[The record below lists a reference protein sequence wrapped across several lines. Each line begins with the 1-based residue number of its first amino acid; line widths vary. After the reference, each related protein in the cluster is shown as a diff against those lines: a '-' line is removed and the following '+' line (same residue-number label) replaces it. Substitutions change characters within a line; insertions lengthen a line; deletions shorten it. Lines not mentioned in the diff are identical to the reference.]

1 MPTAPHAKR
10 LVLLAATVGW
20 VALALQLYLILQ
32 ARWASEASLLGG
44 LINFL
49 SFFTVQSNIL
59 VACVLTCAATGRA
72 SGLKA
77 FFLRP
82 GVSTAIA
89 ACITVV
95 GVAYS
100 LLLRDAWQPHGLQW
114 LVSELMHDVLPLV
127 YLGYWWCCVPKGQL
141 RARQVLMWCGY
152 PVLYFA
158 YSMLRGRS
166 IGVYQYPFINVDALG
181 MAQVL
186 LNALAVLLGFVLVA
200 LLLVALDRWRGRAGG
215 SPRG

>member
-1 MPTAPHAKR
+1 MLAALRTRR

-59 VACVLTCAATGRA
+59 VACVLTCAATRRK
-72 SGLKA
+72 SWLKA
-77 FFLRP
+77 FFQRP

-114 LVSELMHDVLPLV
+114 LVSELMHDVLPVV
-127 YLGYWWCCVPKGQL
+127 YLGYWWFCVPKGQL
-141 RARQVLMWCGY
+141 KVRQVLAWGVY
-152 PVLYFA
+152 PMAYFA

-166 IGVYQYPFINVDALG
+166 IGVYQYPFINVDTLG

-186 LNALAVLLGFVLVA
+186 LNASAVLLGFVLVA
-200 LLLVALDRWRGRAGG
+200 LLLVLLDHWRGLAGR

>member
-1 MPTAPHAKR
+1 MLAAARTR
-10 LVLLAATVGW
+10 LLVLLAATLGW
-20 VALALQLYLILQ
+20 VALTLQLYLILQ
-32 ARWASEASLLGG
+32 ARWANEASLLGG

-59 VACVLTCAATGRA
+59 VACVLTCAVTRRA
-72 SGLKA
+72 SPLKA
-77 FFLRP
+77 FFQRP

-114 LVSELMHDVLPLV
+114 LVSEVLHDVLPLV
-127 YLGYWWCCVPKGQL
+127 YLGYWWRCVPKGQL
-141 RARQVLMWCGY
+141 RLPQVLAWCVY
-152 PVLYFA
+152 PVVYFA
-158 YSMLRGRS
+158 YSMLRGHS
-166 IGVYQYPFINVDALG
+166 IGVYQYPFINVDTLG

-200 LLLVALDRWRGRAGG
+200 LLLVALDRWRGLAGG
-215 SPRG
+215 IPRG